1 MHKRILLVATGLTPQ
16 VVTETLYAL
25 ATAPGA
31 ERFIPEEV
39 HVITTLRGAELV
51 KLLFMGEHANQLEAL
66 CGQWSIPMP
75 RVLLHLLGNK
85 DAALDDLRSAAE
97 NETAAN
103 SILEVVRALT
113 RDDGTAVHFSIAG
126 GRKTMGYYLGTC
138 ASILG
143 RPQDRMSHVLVNEPF
158 ESAPEFFFPPNP
170 PTHMLIRGRPTNS
183 ALARV
188 ALAPVDVYKR
198 QVQCR
203 EDGRKIR
210 HHRVVAAFVNFHVAD
225 ASVEAISQRR
235 GEARCTVRWQRGH
248 QFDHDVPEHIEA
260 HGDCAKFGCF
270 HGEALTV
277 RC

>member
-188 ALAPVDVYKR
+188 ALAPVSFVRLRPLLPAPLIGRGSFTRLVAVVDSILANHRLVMR
-198 QVQCR
+198 IVR
-203 EDGRKIR
+203 TGDGGGEP
-210 HHRVVAAFVNFHVAD
+210 D
-225 ASVEAISQRR
+225 PASGGAQWLSLI
-235 GEARCTVRWQRGH
+235 
-248 QFDHDVPEHIEA
+248 HI
-260 HGDCAKFGCF
+260 
-270 HGEALTV
+270 
-277 RC
+277 